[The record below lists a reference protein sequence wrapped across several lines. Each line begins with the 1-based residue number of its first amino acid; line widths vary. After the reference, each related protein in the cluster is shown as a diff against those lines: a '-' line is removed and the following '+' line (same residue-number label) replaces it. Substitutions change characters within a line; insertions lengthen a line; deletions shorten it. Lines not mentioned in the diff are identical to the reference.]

1 MRARAYTHTHTHT
14 HTHKIAM
21 SGKSQFSQLQNQYD
35 HISML
40 VGTLVVFLDMHVD
53 LDLFSV
59 STVNLIEFFFSSLIL
74 MAYRLLLA
82 INFKLQL
89 CTMIRMHLTVVGP
102 PNPLIKGEGVG
113 PLL

>member
-1 MRARAYTHTHTHT
+1 MLLQEACEIIGTHTHARARIHTHPHPHT

-59 STVNLIEFFFSSLIL
+59 STVNLIEFFSV
-74 MAYRLLLA
+74 
-82 INFKLQL
+82 
-89 CTMIRMHLTVVGP
+89 H
-102 PNPLIKGEGVG
+102 
-113 PLL
+113 